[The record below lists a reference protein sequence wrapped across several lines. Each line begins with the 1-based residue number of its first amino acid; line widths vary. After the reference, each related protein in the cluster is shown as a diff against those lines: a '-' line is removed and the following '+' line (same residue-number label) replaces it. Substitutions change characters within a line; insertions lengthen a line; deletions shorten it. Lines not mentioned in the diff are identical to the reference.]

1 MCMQYGDYGNRK
13 KAFVVVLIVL
23 IACGLTFYAMGIR
36 QKQELSM
43 YQNRITL
50 FQKDRQFYT
59 YEDAVQMRQRN
70 EEIKE
75 PFSYV
80 IWGTEGYIC
89 WKIRIWDGPA
99 GWKCMP

>member
-1 MCMQYGDYGNRK
+1 MPWGYAETGISHVSEPDY
-13 KAFVVVLIVL
+13 AV
-23 IACGLTFYAMGIR
+23 
-36 QKQELSM
+36 S
-43 YQNRITL
+43 
-50 FQKDRQFYT
+50 KDRQFYT

-80 IWGTEGYIC
+80 IWGTEGIHLLE
-89 WKIRIWDGPA
+89 IRIWDGPA